1 MISNKKLKNK
11 HLKQPSIIIGG
22 GGYTIPTHPL
32 SQKYSLKKN
41 IGSLYSLQIK

>member
-22 GGYTIPTHPL
+22 GGYTHPPNIT
-32 SQKYSLKKN
+32 KISLKKKHWQL
-41 IGSLYSLQIK
+41 IFSAD